1 MIRKAAQYIME
12 FRELRYFLAVARE
25 ENITR
30 AAESLHITQPSLS
43 KQLMELEK
51 KLGKKLLIRGKKKI
65 TLTEEGVILRK
76 RAEEIIELVEKTE
89 QEISCD
95 LEEVM
100 GDIYIGGSISES
112 VLAVAAELMNT
123 YPGIHFHFYSGDA
136 VDVAERLN
144 HGSLDFAVMLE
155 PIDNI
160 KYNFASLPERSEW
173 GILMKKNDP
182 LATKKALTKEDLKK
196 IPLIMHQRIGLQNEI
211 AHWAGTDL
219 ENLNIA
225 ATYNVV
231 HGSPVSFVMKG
242 MGYFLTTRDLLAP
255 TLDPDVCFLPLEP
268 KLPTRVALVWKKYAV
283 FSKVSEIFINTF
295 KQKYY

>member
-1 MIRKAAQYIME
+1 MGKVARSIME
-12 FRELRYFLAVARE
+12 IRELRYFLAVARE

-30 AAESLHITQPSLS
+30 AAESLHIAQPSLS
-43 KQLMELEK
+43 KQLMDLEK
-51 KLGKKLLIRGKKKI
+51 KLGKKLLVRGKKKI

-76 RAEEIIELVEKTE
+76 RAEEIVELVEKTE
-89 QEISCD
+89 QEISYD

-100 GDIYIGGSISES
+100 GELYIGGSISES
-112 VLAVAAELMNT
+112 VLAVAAELRT
-123 YPGIHFHFYSGDA
+123 AYPGIHFHFYSGDA
-136 VDVAERLN
+136 VDVSERLN

-160 KYNFASLPERSEW
+160 KYDFLSLPDCSQW
-173 GILMKKNDP
+173 GILMKKSDP
-182 LATKKALTKEDLKK
+182 LATKKALPKEDIKR

-231 HGSPVSFVMKG
+231 HGSPVPFVMQG

-255 TLDPDVCFLPLEP
+255 TLDPNVCFLPLDP
-268 KLPTRVALVWKKYAV
+268 KLPTRLALVWKKHAV
-283 FSKVSEIFINTF
+283 FSKVSKTFINTLR
-295 KQKYY
+295 QKL

>member
-1 MIRKAAQYIME
+1 MTGKAGKYSME

-30 AAESLHITQPSLS
+30 AAESLHIAQPSLS

-51 KLGKKLLIRGKKKI
+51 QLGKKLLIRGKKKI

-76 RAEEIIELVEKTE
+76 RAEEIVELVEKTE
-89 QEISCD
+89 REISYD

-100 GDIYIGGSISES
+100 GDIYIGGNVSES
-112 VLAVAAELMNT
+112 VLSIAAELRNR
-123 YPGIHFHFYSGDA
+123 YPGIRFHFYSGDA
-136 VDVAERLN
+136 VDVLERLN
-144 HGSLDFAVMLE
+144 HGSLDFAVILE
-155 PIDNI
+155 PVDNI
-160 KYNFASLPERSEW
+160 KYDFLSLPDSSEW
-173 GILMKKNDP
+173 GILMKKSDP
-182 LATKKALTKEDLKK
+182 LAMKKALSKEDMKR

-219 ENLNIA
+219 ESLNIA

-231 HGSPVSFVMKG
+231 HGSPVPFVMQG

-268 KLPTRVALVWKKYAV
+268 KLPTRLALVWKKHAV
-283 FSKVSEIFINTF
+283 FSKVSEAFINTL
-295 KQKYY
+295 KQKI